1 MSRRWCVLEAVVQDR
16 LSGLRYV
23 DGNGPA
29 DLPQLPRA
37 RRCSGGGAESK
48 ETLRR
53 FALNDERFVESVA
66 ARGHANIE
74 ASGLDQKTHAL
85 VRLGALLA
93 IEATASS
100 YGSKIEMALAAGASV
115 DEIIGTLVAVA
126 PDVGTVRAV
135 AAAPELALA
144 LGYDV
149 DVAFESPD
157 EDVG

>member
-1 MSRRWCVLEAVVQDR
+1 MR
-16 LSGLRYV
+16 
-23 DGNGPA
+23 
-29 DLPQLPRA
+29 
-37 RRCSGGGAESK
+37 AESK

-53 FALNDERFVESVA
+53 FALNDERFVESLFGT
-66 ARGHANIE
+66 GHANIS

-93 IEATASS
+93 IEATVSS
-100 YGSKIEMALAAGASV
+100 YQPNIAMALAAGASV

-126 PDVGTVRAV
+126 PDVGRVRAV

-149 DVAFESPD
+149 SAAFESPD
-157 EDVG
+157 EDVE

>member
-1 MSRRWCVLEAVVQDR
+1 MK
-16 LSGLRYV
+16 
-23 DGNGPA
+23 
-29 DLPQLPRA
+29 
-37 RRCSGGGAESK
+37 AESK

-53 FALNDERFVESVA
+53 FALNDELFVESVSG
-66 ARGHANIE
+66 RGYANLE

-93 IEATASS
+93 IEATVSS
-100 YGSKIEMALAAGASV
+100 YQPNIAMALAAGASV

-126 PDVGTVRAV
+126 PDVGMVRAV

-149 DVAFESPD
+149 SAAFESPD
-157 EDVG
+157 DDVE

>member
-1 MSRRWCVLEAVVQDR
+1 MR
-16 LSGLRYV
+16 
-23 DGNGPA
+23 
-29 DLPQLPRA
+29 
-37 RRCSGGGAESK
+37 AESK

-53 FALNDERFVESVA
+53 FALNDECYLESVA
-66 ARGHANIE
+66 RRGHANIE

-93 IEATASS
+93 IEATVSS
-100 YGSKIEMALAAGASV
+100 YQPKIAMALAAGASV

-126 PDVGTVRAV
+126 PDVGMVRAV

-149 DVAFESPD
+149 SAAFESPD
-157 EDVG
+157 EDVE